1 MCHQLFKLNFLV
13 CTLAEWLTCQTSNP
27 TVSSSNPANSVL
39 SQFIWAIDVFLC
51 FLRLIFAPV
60 IIKAANTT
68 DLAGKKVDH
77 TLFIIL
83 LLTTMC
89 MPNFSYHCHLQNVKF
104 RLILWNLSIIA
115 LFISIHLFHIE
126 IPNFGTPTM
135 KFRTSFMTYL
145 VLKFLRTFFMSYD

>member
-1 MCHQLFKLNFLV
+1 MNLV
-13 CTLAEWLTCQTSNP
+13 PPTFQARLLLCAVAEWLTRMTSNP
-27 TVSSSNPANSVL
+27 TVSSLNPANSVL

-68 DLAGKKVDH
+68 VLAGKKVDH

-89 MPNFSYHCHLQNVKF
+89 MPNFSYHCN
-104 RLILWNLSIIA
+104 
-115 LFISIHLFHIE
+115 
-126 IPNFGTPTM
+126 
-135 KFRTSFMTYL
+135 
-145 VLKFLRTFFMSYD
+145 

>member
-1 MCHQLFKLNFLV
+1 MNLVPPTFQAKFLA
-13 CTLAEWLTCQTSNP
+13 CTLAEWLTCQTSNL

-68 DLAGKKVDH
+68 VLAGKKVDH

-89 MPNFSYHCHLQNVKF
+89 MPNFSYHC
-104 RLILWNLSIIA
+104 NLVSVA
-115 LFISIHLFHIE
+115 KAQKLNHHNLGHSKWLNRHF
-126 IPNFGTPTM
+126 
-135 KFRTSFMTYL
+135 
-145 VLKFLRTFFMSYD
+145 D